1 MGMNR
6 ALGNKNLVLGGLLI
20 LLLVATAL
28 AGPWLA
34 PNDPLQIDPTRRFM
48 GPDWSYPLGTD
59 HLGRCVLSR
68 LLYGC
73 GLSLGA
79 SLAISLIIM
88 LMGSALGALSGLG
101 RPGLDF
107 SLMRLVD
114 MLLAFPSLVL
124 TLAVIG
130 TLGPSLFS
138 AAVGICFGWWP
149 IYSRLVRGI
158 VLSAKE
164 KEFVTA
170 ARLAGTRGVPLAVR
184 HILPQA
190 LPPVLVL
197 GSLETGTMILVFSG
211 LGFLGL
217 GAQPPQPE
225 WGAMLNEA
233 RSYMFTAPHLL
244 IAPGAAVFLAVL
256 GFNLFGEGLRETMQI
271 KEANR
276 L

>member
-1 MGMNR
+1 MNLSR
-6 ALGNKNLVLGGLLI
+6 VMSNKSMVVGGALI
-20 LLLVATAL
+20 LLLLATAL
-28 AGPWLA
+28 AGPWIA
-34 PNDPLQIDPTRRFM
+34 PNDPLHIDPTRRFM
-48 GPDWSYPLGTD
+48 GPDWSHPLGTD

-79 SLAISLIIM
+79 SLAISLVIM
-88 LMGSALGALSGLG
+88 FIGSGVGVLSGLG
-101 RPGLDF
+101 RPGVDF

-124 TLAVIG
+124 TLAIIG

-149 IYSRLVRGI
+149 IYTRLVRGI
-158 VLSAKE
+158 VLSARE

-170 ARLAGTRGVPLAVR
+170 ARLSGTRGLPLAVR

-256 GFNLFGEGLRETMQI
+256 GFTLFGEGLRETMQI
-271 KEANR
+271 KEINR
-276 L
+276 F

>member
-1 MGMNR
+1 MTPGR
-6 ALGNKNLVLGGLLI
+6 IFKNKSLVVGGALI
-20 LLLVATAL
+20 LLLSALAL

-34 PNDPLQIDPTRRFM
+34 PHDPFQIDPAGRFL
-48 GPDWSYPLGTD
+48 GPDWSHPLGTD

-79 SLAISLIIM
+79 SLAISLAIM
-88 LMGSALGALSGLG
+88 FIGSGVGVLSGLG
-101 RPGLDF
+101 GTGLDF

-130 TLGPSLFS
+130 TLGPSLLS
-138 AAVGICFGWWP
+138 AALGICLGWWP
-149 IYSRLVRGI
+149 IYSRLVRGM
-158 VLSAKE
+158 VLSARE

-170 ARLAGTRGVPLAVR
+170 ARLAGTRGLPLALR

-256 GFNLFGEGLRETMQI
+256 GFTLFGEGLREAMQI
-271 KEANR
+271 KEVDR
-276 L
+276 W

>member
-1 MGMNR
+1 MRTPR
-6 ALGNKNLVLGGLLI
+6 ALRNRSVVIGGGLVLLLA
-20 LLLVATAL
+20 LVAVS
-28 AGPWLA
+28 GPWLA
-34 PNDPLQIDPTRRFM
+34 PHDPYLIDPAHRFM
-48 GPDWSYPLGTD
+48 GPSWTHPLGTD

-68 LLYGC
+68 LLHGC
-73 GLSLGA
+73 ALSLGA
-79 SLAISLIIM
+79 SLAISLVIM
-88 LMGSALGALSGLG
+88 SVGSGVGVISGLG
-101 RPGLDF
+101 GSRLDF

-124 TLAVIG
+124 TLAIIG

-158 VLSAKE
+158 VISARE
-164 KEFVTA
+164 REFVTA
-170 ARLAGTRGVPLAVR
+170 ARMVGTRGAKLAVR

-244 IAPGAAVFLAVL
+244 IAPGVAVFLAVL
-256 GFNLFGEGLRETMQI
+256 GFTLLGEGLRESMQV
-271 KEANR
+271 KEMNR
-276 L
+276 W